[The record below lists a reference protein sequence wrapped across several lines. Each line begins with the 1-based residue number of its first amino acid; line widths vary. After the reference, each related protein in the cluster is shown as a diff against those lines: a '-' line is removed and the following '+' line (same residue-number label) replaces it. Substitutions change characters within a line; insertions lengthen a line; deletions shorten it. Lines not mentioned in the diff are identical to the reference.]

1 MIHDG
6 HRERLRKRFA
16 TAPSSFEDHELLE
29 LLLFYVVPRKNTNEI
44 AHALLKRFGSIRG
57 VIDAGVLPLKS
68 VPDMGENSALFF
80 RVIAET
86 LLRYQRSDF
95 DNIGL
100 SSFDSYAEL
109 GKYLRSLFVGTEN
122 EITYVILFDNSR
134 KLISCKKIAEGYSCG
149 NVVSLR
155 EMATEALI
163 QNTAAA
169 LLVHNHPHGKPIP
182 SQEDIYATNC
192 ANTIFSSVGITF
204 IDHFIVAGN
213 KCMPI
218 LSSEKAKLYN
228 QE

>member
-29 LLLFYVVPRKNTNEI
+29 LLLFYVVPRKNTNEL
-44 AHALLKRFGSIRG
+44 AHALLKRFGSIKG
-57 VIDAGVLPLKS
+57 VIDAGVLSLKS

-86 LLRYQRSDF
+86 LLRYQTSDF
-95 DNIGL
+95 DALSL
-100 SSFDSYAEL
+100 SSFDTYAEL
-109 GKYLRSLFVGTEN
+109 GEYLRNLFVGTEN
-122 EITYVILFDNSR
+122 EITYIILFDNA
-134 KLISCKKIAEGYSCG
+134 KNLISCKKIAEGYSCG
-149 NVVSLR
+149 NIISYR
-155 EMATEALI
+155 EMALEALQ
-163 QNTAAA
+163 QNTAAV

-182 SQEDIYATNC
+182 SQEDFIATNT
-192 ANTIFSSVGITF
+192 ANNIFSTFGITF
-204 IDHFIVAGN
+204 IDHFIVAGD

-228 QE
+228 QS